1 MGTVATNVSVFL
13 IHTLFMLY
21 LLIAVLRFLLA
32 WVRADFYNPL
42 SQFLVSATNPVL
54 TPLRRLLPSMGPVD
68 TASIVLILG
77 IKLLELVLLT
87 TVAGGEINLL
97 ILFITAILQ
106 VVELIIYIFM
116 FSIIIQVVISW
127 VSPGTQHY
135 GNPMASILYSLNE
148 PLLRQMRRI
157 LPKTG
162 MIDFSP
168 MAVIIALNVALIII
182 KSLFR
187 Y

>member
-1 MGTVATNVSVFL
+1 MGTVTTNVSVFL

-68 TASIVLILG
+68 TSLIVLILG
-77 IKLLELVLLT
+77 IKLLELVLLI

-106 VVELIIYIFM
+106 VIELIIYIFM
-116 FSIIIQVVISW
+116 FSIIIQIVISW

-148 PLLRQMRRI
+148 PLLRQVRHI

-168 MAVIIALNVALIII
+168 MVVIIALNVALIII